1 MTTTYYIV
9 RPSPGYLALV
19 HIATDPETGEDD
31 SKLVQLAGPNCAMP
45 DAAFFNL
52 LRAKGFYATMVAEN
66 PDRMK
71 RVEGAVG
78 VGRLRS
84 EKNPFTRC
92 GLTNAN
98 AHSKAPAAGEFE
110 DA

>member
-19 HIATDPETGEDD
+19 HATTDM
-31 SKLVQLAGPNCAMP
+31 LVQLAGPNCAMP
-45 DAAFFNL
+45 DAAFFSL
-52 LRAKGFYATMVAEN
+52 LKAKGFYATMVAEN
-66 PDRMK
+66 PDRMA